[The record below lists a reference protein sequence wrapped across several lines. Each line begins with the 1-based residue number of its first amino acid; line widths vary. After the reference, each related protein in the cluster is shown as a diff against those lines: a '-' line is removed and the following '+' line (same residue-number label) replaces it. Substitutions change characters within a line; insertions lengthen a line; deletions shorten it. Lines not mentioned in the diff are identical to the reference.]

1 MQWYFNNR
9 EFQNITLFK
18 IDSHETW
25 CNKQI
30 EDIYK
35 DFIVSDE
42 NMARYSF
49 PTAERLAVAVN
60 HLIN

>member
-1 MQWYFNNR
+1 MKLDV
-9 EFQNITLFK
+9 TSKLK
-18 IDSHETW
+18 TST
-25 CNKQI
+25 KT
-30 EDIYK
+30 
-35 DFIVSDE
+35 IVSDE